1 MRLHRITLRNF
12 KGVTER
18 TIEFAQRGVTIVEG
32 ENESGKTSVTD
43 ALELLWD
50 YRDDSQ
56 AKPVLAARPVHVDA
70 SPEVEAVLT
79 AGGRTLTYAKR
90 FDRTAGRRSTT
101 LLVEGGR
108 REQLTG
114 RDAHQRAEQLLGQT
128 VDLDL
133 WRALRLAQGVALEQA
148 DLIEHASLSAALDA
162 VAGRGGSSGDREA
175 TVFARVRD
183 EFERYHTPGGRPN
196 RMRAQLADAFEAA
209 QAEADR
215 LSGELD
221 ELDRDAERA
230 AALAER
236 LAPLAT
242 QLASQR
248 ERVRALADQLARVE
262 QQAAQVSQLELAAQV
277 AIGDRE
283 RLAGERGRRA
293 GLVAD
298 VARLDARLAGE
309 RAERER
315 ATPALEEAGKVE
327 HDLRTD
333 VGALRERMRAGRAAA
348 RRADERLA
356 VLRDRD
362 ALVDL
367 RDRLDRVRRA
377 QTDLADAEAILDGA
391 RIDDRRLAAVEEA
404 DSGVVRARA
413 AAEAQAPVVTVTA
426 LSRVQLDVGG
436 ETVDLAGGDELER
449 RAADPLELRIG
460 DVAAVRVA
468 PGADARAG
476 AQALIAAQERLVA
489 ALADVGVDD
498 VSGARAAHRV
508 RHEAGEARKRARVEL
523 ARAVGDATA
532 ETLAQRAERL
542 AQRLTA
548 AGLDA
553 ASDAD
558 ADALRSAAET
568 ALRTLE
574 ADASALEEAED
585 RLTALGGQRER
596 LAQDVLER
604 EARIR
609 GLIEQREETAA
620 LLDRARADRPDTSL
634 DVDLVEAERK
644 ADAAQARYGEAAAH
658 LQDSDA
664 DQIRSDHEHAVT
676 VADRL
681 AREQR
686 ELEDEQLRVR
696 EALTVRGDQ
705 GLHDAFEAARAQLDQ
720 ARRDRDRA
728 EARAAAAALLY
739 ERMSAHRDAA
749 RRTYAAPFREKLERL
764 ARIVFGDS
772 LHIELDDDLRIA
784 TRTLHGITL
793 GYDQLS
799 GGAREQLTV
808 LARLACAAI
817 VSGDG
822 GVPLVLDDALGYSD
836 PQRLARLGAAFRVG
850 ARDCQVIVLT
860 CVPERYAHIGDATV
874 ARLD

>member
-18 TIEFAQRGVTIVEG
+18 TIEFAERGVTIVEG
-32 ENESGKTSVTD
+32 ENESGKTSLTD

-70 SPEVEAVLT
+70 SPEVEARLT
-79 AGGRTLTYAKR
+79 AGGHTLTYAKR
-90 FDRTAGRRSTT
+90 FDRNAQRRSTT
-101 LLVEGGR
+101 LLVEGPR

-114 RDAHQRAEQLLGQT
+114 RDAHQRAEQLLGET

-133 WRALRLAQGVALEQA
+133 WRALRLQQGVALEQA

-162 VAGRGGSSGDREA
+162 VAGGGGVGGDREA
-175 TVFARVRD
+175 TVFARVRQ

-196 RMRAQLADAFEAA
+196 RMRAQLAEAFDAA
-209 QAEADR
+209 QAEADL

-221 ELDRDAERA
+221 ELDRDAERV

-236 LAPLAT
+236 LAPLAA
-242 QLASQR
+242 QLTSQR
-248 ERVRALADQLARVE
+248 ARVRALADERARVE

-277 AIGDRE
+277 AAGVCE
-283 RLAGERGRRA
+283 RLAGERARRA

-298 VARLDARLAGE
+298 VARLDARLAEE
-309 RAERER
+309 RSERER

-327 HDLRTD
+327 QDLRAEVD
-333 VGALRERMRAGRAAA
+333 ALRERMRAGRVAA
-348 RRADERLA
+348 RQADERLA
-356 VLRDRD
+356 ALRDRE
-362 ALVDL
+362 ALADL
-367 RDRLDRVRRA
+367 TDRLDRVRQA
-377 QTDLADAEAILDGA
+377 QTELAEAEAVLEGA
-391 RIDDRRLAAVEEA
+391 RIDDTRLAAVEEA
-404 DSGVVRARA
+404 DDAVVRARA
-413 AAEAQAPVVTVTA
+413 AADAQAPVVTLTA
-426 LSRVQLDVGG
+426 LSQVRLDVGG
-436 ETVDLAGGDELER
+436 ELIDLAGGDELAR
-449 RAADPLELRIG
+449 HAADPLELRIG

-476 AQALIAAQERLVA
+476 AQALTAAQDRLGA
-489 ALADVGVDD
+489 ALAEAGVGD

-508 RHEAGEARKRARVEL
+508 WRDAGEARKRARADL

-542 AQRLTA
+542 AERLTA
-548 AGLDA
+548 TGLDA
-553 ASDAD
+553 DGDAD
-558 ADALRSAAET
+558 GFRATAESALRS
-568 ALRTLE
+568 LE
-574 ADASALEEAED
+574 ADTASLEEAED
-585 RLTALGGQRER
+585 RLTDLGRQRER

-604 EARIR
+604 QARIQ
-609 GLIEQREETAA
+609 GLTEQREEAAA
-620 LLDRARADRPDTSL
+620 LLDRARADRPDRSL
-634 DVDLVEAERK
+634 DVVLAEAQGQ

-658 LQDSDA
+658 LQDA
-664 DQIRSDHEHAVT
+664 DPDQVREDHEHAIT

-686 ELEDEQLRVR
+686 DLEDEQLRVR

-720 ARRDRDRA
+720 ATRDRDRA

-739 ERMSAHRDAA
+739 ERMSAHRDVA
-749 RRTYAAPFREKLERL
+749 RRTYAAPLREKLERL
-764 ARIVFGDS
+764 ARIVFGES
-772 LHIELDDDLRIA
+772 LQIELDDDLRVA
-784 TRTLHGITL
+784 TRTLHGVTL
-793 GYDQLS
+793 SYDQLS

-808 LARLACAAI
+808 LTRLACAAI